1 MLNLMDPN
9 LLFIELAVAVLL
21 VVSVILTVKYQLRK
35 RKERYERDDGSRNEA
50 ANAIESLKAEV
61 LRLTVALSETEALE
75 MSHGERIENLYGHI
89 AELYVGY
96 VRLMENGR
104 DRIMML
110 GGDCD
115 SVDFMEANDPLLINI
130 RNVMKK

>member
-1 MLNLMDPN
+1 MDHKELIERLHIKAGHNQYKFSDALM
-9 LLFIELAVAVLL
+9 I
-21 VVSVILTVKYQLRK
+21 
-35 RKERYERDDGSRNEA
+35 EA
-50 ANAIESLKAEV
+50 ADALESLKAEV

-104 DRIMML
+104 DRIIML

>member
-1 MLNLMDPN
+1 MDYREP
-9 LLFIELAVAVLL
+9 IEWL
-21 VVSVILTVKYQLRK
+21 
-35 RKERYERDDGSRNEA
+35 RYERDDGSRDEA

>member
-1 MLNLMDPN
+1 MDHQE
-9 LLFIELAVAVLL
+9 LIERLRFGNTDSETMNGAAD
-21 VVSVILTVKYQLRK
+21 VI
-35 RKERYERDDGSRNEA
+35 EA
-50 ANAIESLKAEV
+50 LQAEV

>member
-1 MLNLMDPN
+1 MDDYQELIERLESRTELGLTLN
-9 LLFIELAVAVLL
+9 
-21 VVSVILTVKYQLRK
+21 K
-35 RKERYERDDGSRNEA
+35 EA

-104 DRIMML
+104 DRIIML